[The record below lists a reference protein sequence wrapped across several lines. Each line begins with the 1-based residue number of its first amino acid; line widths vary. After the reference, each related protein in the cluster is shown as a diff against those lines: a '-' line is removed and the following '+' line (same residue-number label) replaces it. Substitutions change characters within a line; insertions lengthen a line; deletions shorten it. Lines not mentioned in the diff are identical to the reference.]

1 MSFYLNRYYHIDN
14 MGKEDFMCSS
24 LDCWEQFLYFILREK
39 TDKYKFAFCDDI
51 NISFLMGEGKREVG
65 LYSLRMY
72 KDLFSIRKYDKPNKP
87 DEIINKILLENKI
100 AVVKPY
106 FNLLEPYCWYN
117 GDIEK
122 KYIQHNLGIV
132 GQDEDDY
139 FFIDSPSVFRK
150 GKIRPYDQKRNI
162 YRMNKEYFLRI
173 CREFCEI
180 RDISVIEK
188 NLKYINKLSQIIKII
203 INNYHTETEKETR
216 YIGRKALILLM
227 EMLQK
232 KEEEQC
238 SFFIHHFEA
247 HMVYSKHLILR
258 WCMEEDKEHYFESIK
273 VLDILISNLR
283 KFVVLIAESGDK
295 TLFYYRQKIIELIN
309 EWLNLEDR
317 LILTL
322 EKISY

>member
-1 MSFYLNRYYHIDN
+1 
-14 MGKEDFMCSS
+14 
-24 LDCWEQFLYFILREK
+24 
-39 TDKYKFAFCDDI
+39 
-51 NISFLMGEGKREVG
+51 
-65 LYSLRMY
+65 MY